1 MLVYLYLHPME
12 KKRKRILYWILQICG
27 WGVYGVFLFL
37 SILKKQAT
45 ISVSQSVTLL
55 FSVIT
60 GILFSHFMRLYF
72 LRNHYFEFNAL
83 KIVPR
88 IIVFSFLVALA
99 NGIVLRA
106 VPTFI
111 NFNTT
116 WQLLELI
123 LNVFSLYYLNVFS
136 LYIVYILWAT
146 IYFIVLLFEEA
157 RKKEINN
164 LLLTNTQ
171 IELELQ
177 NLRSQLNPHFLF
189 NSLNAIRALVEV
201 EPDKAKNAI
210 NLLSSLLRST
220 LKLNSEKLVS
230 VSREMEMVESYLELE
245 KIRFEQRLVVESEI
259 EPNSV
264 SLLIPAFTIQ
274 TLVENSIKHG
284 ISKLIEGGTIHIRVM
299 CLEEKLMIEV
309 ANSGKIGQNVDLG
322 IGIANLK
329 KRLSHQFANQYH
341 FNMSEVNDEVIVR
354 IILPKQNQL

>member
-1 MLVYLYLHPME
+1 ME
-12 KKRKRILYWILQICG
+12 IKRKKILYWILQICG
-27 WGVYGVFLFL
+27 WTVYSAFLFL
-37 SILKKQAT
+37 SILKKQSE
-45 ISVSQSVTLL
+45 ISASQLFTLFVSV
-55 FSVIT
+55 VT
-60 GILFSHFMRLYF
+60 GILFSHLLRQYF
-72 LRNHYFEFNAL
+72 LRYQYFEFNAL

-88 IIVFSFLVALA
+88 MIVVSFMVAFA

-106 VPTFI
+106 LASLI
-111 NFNTT
+111 NFNTK
-116 WQLLELI
+116 WNLLEI
-123 LNVFSLYYLNVFS
+123 FLNVFS

-164 LLLTNTQ
+164 LMLTNTQ

-201 EPDKAKNAI
+201 EPEKAKNAI

-230 VSREMEMVESYLELE
+230 VSREMEMVEAYLQLE
-245 KIRFEQRLVVESEI
+245 KIRFEERLVIETDI
-259 EPNSV
+259 EPNCASF
-264 SLLIPAFTIQ
+264 LIPAFTIQ

-284 ISKLIEGGTIHIRVM
+284 ISKLIEGGLIQIRVLCM
-299 CLEEKLMIEV
+299 ENSLLIEV
-309 ANSGKIGQNVDLG
+309 ANSGKLGQNVDLG

-329 KRLSHQFANQYH
+329 KRLNHQFSNQYQ
-341 FNMSEVNDEVIVR
+341 FEMSEINDEVVVR
-354 IILPKQNQL
+354 IHLPQQNQV

>member
-1 MLVYLYLHPME
+1 ME
-12 KKRKRILYWILQICG
+12 IKRKKILYWILQICG
-27 WGVYGVFLFL
+27 WTVYSAFLFL
-37 SILKKQAT
+37 SILKKQSE
-45 ISVSQSVTLL
+45 ISASQLFTLL
-55 FSVIT
+55 VSVVT
-60 GILFSHFMRLYF
+60 GILFSHLLRQYF
-72 LRNHYFEFNAL
+72 LRYQYFEFNAL

-88 IIVFSFLVALA
+88 MIVVSFMVAFA

-106 VPTFI
+106 VTSLI
-111 NFNTT
+111 NFNTK
-116 WQLLELI
+116 WNLLEI
-123 LNVFSLYYLNVFS
+123 FLNVFS

-164 LLLTNTQ
+164 LMLTNTQ

-201 EPDKAKNAI
+201 EPEKAKNAI

-230 VSREMEMVESYLELE
+230 VSREMEMVEAYLQLE
-245 KIRFEQRLVVESEI
+245 KIRFEERLVIETDI
-259 EPNSV
+259 EPNCAST
-264 SLLIPAFTIQ
+264 LIPAFTIQ

-284 ISKLIEGGTIHIRVM
+284 ISKLIEGGLIQIRVLCM
-299 CLEEKLMIEV
+299 ENSLLIEV
-309 ANSGKIGQNVDLG
+309 ANSGKLGQNVDLG

-329 KRLSHQFANQYH
+329 KRLSHQFSNQYQ
-341 FNMSEVNDEVIVR
+341 FEMNEINDEVVVR
-354 IILPKQNQL
+354 IHLPQQNQV